1 MPRMSTETRSCCFRE
16 FGSGK
21 GIVGLSSSS
30 GRIGTDR
37 ERAGV
42 SCEDA
47 LGQATDGTY
56 GNYGTHVNYGT
67 YATHGT
73 SPISPMS
80 PIGPIRSTPRST
92 VVPSGLLRRY
102 AQTLHHLVIS

>member
-1 MPRMSTETRSCCFRE
+1 M
-16 FGSGK
+16 
-21 GIVGLSSSS
+21 
-30 GRIGTDR
+30 
-37 ERAGV
+37 

-102 AQTLHHLVIS
+102 AQTLHH